1 MFLIS
6 SISQG
11 PKAEACPRGS
21 VLFFVID
28 VINDSILLFFFLFR
42 KEFVCLYFHTS
53 VRDCVSFFYFT
64 SVAKIPFNSSKLAN
78 KEYCNRHIFL
88 RNRFF
93 PCTEAKSGILL
104 IVCNTYVFFN
114 YSSLPQ
120 SPGTI
125 SFLIWAEREYP

>member
-11 PKAEACPRGS
+11 PKAGACPRGS

-53 VRDCVSFFYFT
+53 VRDCVSFFFT
-64 SVAKIPFNSSKLAN
+64 LPKWQKF
-78 KEYCNRHIFL
+78 
-88 RNRFF
+88 
-93 PCTEAKSGILL
+93 LL
-104 IVCNTYVFFN
+104 IALNWPIKNTVTDLFFFVTA
-114 YSSLPQ
+114 SSRPPKQ
-120 SPGTI
+120 I
-125 SFLIWAEREYP
+125 WNLIDSLQRLRIF